1 MADIEEV
8 TLGQGAD
15 EGQDPGND
23 QHHLGPLGVR
33 PVGDGEHDRR
43 QSVQG
48 DDNHHKTRG
57 IEPKDPKTKYLCD
70 EHHNQNA
77 T

>member
-1 MADIEEV
+1 MVADIEEV

-15 EGQDPGND
+15 EGHDPGNN

-43 QSVQG
+43 QSVQR
-48 DDNHHKTRG
+48 DDNHHKTRD
-57 IEPKDPKTKYLCD
+57 IEPKDPVRRYLCD
-70 EHHNQNA
+70 DGHN
-77 T
+77 

>member
-1 MADIEEV
+1 MVADIEEV

-43 QSVQG
+43 QSVQR
-48 DDNHHKTRG
+48 DDNHHKTRD
-57 IEPKDPKTKYLCD
+57 IESKDPEIRYLCD
-70 EHHNQNA
+70 DGHN
-77 T
+77 